1 VLRFGC
7 PKKSSGAYNESQT
20 AYLDYTILSL
30 MISLLISILGIYFF
44 VALGAYAKWQFK
56 EELHERSLIL
66 VSVYILQPF
75 LTFWGLTARPLEPD
89 IFEAPFW
96 YLVIV
101 LGFFL
106 LMIPFGRHL
115 FPDRKKRAIF
125 LIASLVGNTANLGIP
140 LGIAIFG
147 EASVP
152 YTTMINLANVLFV
165 NTIGVYIYSSGSF
178 SPKESLLNVIKMPI
192 LWSALAAL
200 AVNFVGWQIP
210 DAIEENLKLGA
221 YASIVI
227 QLLLF
232 GIYLSQVR
240 IEHIDW
246 LLVKTVGS
254 IKFFLLPG
262 AAWLLLQAL
271 SMEPFVKSVLL
282 MELLTPLAIANVNF
296 AALFHCRPKDVAALV
311 FVSSLFFLLY
321 FAILWPMIHE

>member
-1 VLRFGC
+1 
-7 PKKSSGAYNESQT
+7 
-20 AYLDYTILSL
+20 
-30 MISLLISILGIYFF
+30 MISLLVSILGIYFF
-44 VALGAYAKWQFK
+44 VSLGALAKRHFK
-56 EELHERSLIL
+56 EELHDRSLIL
-66 VSVYILQPF
+66 ISVYILQPF
-75 LTFWGLTARPLEPD
+75 LTFWGLTTRPLESGF
-89 IFEAPFW
+89 FEASMW
-96 YLVIV
+96 YLTIV
-101 LGFFL
+101 LGFFF
-106 LMIPFGRHL
+106 LMIPFGRRL

-165 NTIGVYIYSSGSF
+165 NTIGVYTYSSGRF
-178 SPKESLLNVIKMPI
+178 SPKESLMNIIKMPI

-200 AVNFVGWQIP
+200 LINLIGWQIP
-210 DAIEENLKLGA
+210 DAVEENLKLGA

-246 LLVKTVGS
+246 LLVKTVGL

-262 AAWLLLQAL
+262 AAWLLLQTL
-271 SMEPFVKSVLL
+271 STEPFVKSVLL
-282 MELLTPLAIANVNF
+282 MELITPLAIANVNF

-311 FVSSLFFLLY
+311 FLSSLFFLLY
-321 FAILWPMIHE
+321 FAILWPVIH